1 MTRATIAGGTLLI
14 VLVLITHV
22 AWRRSLD
29 DVEFGA
35 ATSGAPATEAEQG
48 FLYGR
53 ITTIGGATYQGRL
66 RWGGSQE
73 AFWGDYF
80 NGSRED
86 NAWAAHAP
94 RGRLPPEGRPIEI
107 FGFSLG
113 RRDRPGD
120 LHRRFMARF
129 GDIVRIDASLQLVRV
144 TLKSGSVVDL
154 DRQSASDYDDGV
166 RVWDLGRGV
175 VDLEWIRSIEFLP
188 TTQLGAVPQ
197 RLHGTVRTSRGDFT
211 GFIQWDRDDC
221 MGSDTI
227 DGRTADREFSL
238 RFETIRSIVRLSRD
252 SSAMTLVDG
261 QEIVLSNSREI
272 GEGNRG
278 IYVEDRRY
286 GRVLISWESFERI
299 EFSPRDSGP
308 AYGDFPA
315 GRPLSG
321 SVTTRAGRR
330 LVGRIVFDF
339 DDSETTET
347 LDGVSEGLDYFIPFG
362 LIASIVLPAREE
374 PGVRRARVTL
384 QTGEALLFDG
394 AGDLAETNA
403 GMLIFVDGPQ
413 HPEYVPW
420 SDVEQVD
427 LERPPAM
434 YPR

>member
-1 MTRATIAGGTLLI
+1 
-14 VLVLITHV
+14 
-22 AWRRSLD
+22 
-29 DVEFGA
+29 
-35 ATSGAPATEAEQG
+35 
-48 FLYGR
+48 
-53 ITTIGGATYQGRL
+53 
-66 RWGGSQE
+66 
-73 AFWGDYF
+73 
-80 NGSRED
+80 
-86 NAWAAHAP
+86 
-94 RGRLPPEGRPIEI
+94 
-107 FGFSLG
+107 
-113 RRDRPGD
+113 
-120 LHRRFMARF
+120 
-129 GDIVRIDASLQLVRV
+129 
-144 TLKSGSVVDL
+144 
-154 DRQSASDYDDGV
+154 
-166 RVWDLGRGV
+166 
-175 VDLEWIRSIEFLP
+175 
-188 TTQLGAVPQ
+188 
-197 RLHGTVRTSRGDFT
+197 
-211 GFIQWDRDDC
+211 
-221 MGSDTI
+221 MGSDTL

>member
-1 MTRATIAGGTLLI
+1 MNSAAALTSAAFAGA
-14 VLVLITHV
+14 LVCALT
-22 AWRRSLD
+22 ACERSLEKEGGSNAAAAHEARP
-29 DVEFGA
+29 DV
-35 ATSGAPATEAEQG
+35 
-48 FLYGR
+48 LYGR
-53 ITTIGGATYQGRL
+53 ITAVVGGTYEGRL
-66 RWGGSQE
+66 RWGGDQE